1 MPVAA
6 QPRRRRR
13 DAQRSRRVILD
24 AAEALFAQRG
34 YDAASMGAIAS
45 RARVSSALPAYFFA
59 DKEGLYRAVL
69 ERCFAEREE
78 RLEPLADEVVAA
90 LGREGG
96 LEGALRH
103 LIDGYLGFLADRPD
117 FVRLIGWEALHGARR
132 LRTAPRHSV
141 AVERA
146 LRAALA
152 VGSSAPSPRR
162 DPDQLLI
169 SLVAM
174 CFFPLEHGDTML
186 SPMGIDAADATFV
199 QARKEHIIDA
209 LMRIIDAG

>member
-1 MPVAA
+1 MPPAA
-6 QPRRRRR
+6 QTRPRRR

-24 AAEALFAQRG
+24 AAEALFAKRG

-45 RARVSSALPAYFFA
+45 RARVSSALPAYFFG

-90 LGREGG
+90 LGQKDG
-96 LEGALRH
+96 LTGALRH
-103 LIDGYLGFLADRPD
+103 LIDGYLGFLADHPD
-117 FVRLIGWEALHGARR
+117 FVRLIGWEALHGAAR
-132 LRTAPRHSV
+132 LRRAPRHSE

-152 VGSSAPSPRR
+152 VGSTAPSPRR

-186 SPMGIDAADATFV
+186 SAMGIDPGDPAFI

-209 LMRIIDAG
+209 LMRLIDAG

>member
-1 MPVAA
+1 
-6 QPRRRRR
+6 
-13 DAQRSRRVILD
+13 
-24 AAEALFAQRG
+24 
-34 YDAASMGAIAS
+34 
-45 RARVSSALPAYFFA
+45 
-59 DKEGLYRAVL
+59 
-69 ERCFAEREE
+69 
-78 RLEPLADEVVAA
+78 
-90 LGREGG
+90 
-96 LEGALRH
+96 
-103 LIDGYLGFLADRPD
+103 
-117 FVRLIGWEALHGARR
+117 VRLIGWEALHGARR
-132 LRTAPRHSV
+132 LRATPRHSA